1 MQVLFVRKIFFI
13 SFLKGDFIMGKGKN
27 ILLFLIVLI
36 VGIYIGMNFY
46 SWLDDIFNEPIP
58 IGEITKKP
66 EGEGWIDLLSPENR
80 SYWKN
85 VTDEKNIFEIQEDGV
100 LHIYGRSL
108 HPLRYVGFSQR
119 TFSDFQLHIEFKLT
133 RRANSGVFL
142 RSQINDPVYRGFEIQ
157 VLEDYG
163 KLPNKNSCGAI
174 YDITTP
180 MYNMSF
186 PAGQWNS
193 YDITVQ
199 GGEVQV
205 VMNGWLIIHTDID
218 KMTTP
223 LGKFPVA
230 YASLP
235 KEGYLLLQDHGGE
248 VWYRNICIKP
258 LK

>member
-1 MQVLFVRKIFFI
+1 MEKKKKLIFM
-13 SFLKGDFIMGKGKN
+13 SL
-27 ILLFLIVLI
+27 ILILGFF
-36 VGIYIGMNFY
+36 IGMNFFN
-46 SWLDDIFNEPIP
+46 WLDKIFNEPVP
-58 IGEITKKP
+58 IGEVTKVP
-66 EGEGWIDLLSPENR
+66 EGEGWIDLLSDENR
-80 SYWKN
+80 VYWKN
-85 VTDEKNIFEIQEDGV
+85 VTDEKNIFEMQNDGV
-100 LHIYGRSL
+100 LHIFGKTIY
-108 HPLRYVGFSQR
+108 PLRYVGFSQR
-119 TFSDFQLHIEFKLT
+119 TFSDFQLHLEFKLT

-142 RSQINDPVYRGFEIQ
+142 RSQINDPMNRGFEVQ

-163 KLPNKNSCGAI
+163 KPPNKNSCGAI

-199 GGEVQV
+199 GSTVQV
-205 VMNGWLIIHTDID
+205 VMNGWLIIHTFLD
-218 KMTTP
+218 KMTEP

-230 YASLP
+230 YATLP

-248 VWYRNICIKP
+248 VWYRNIRIKP

>member
-1 MQVLFVRKIFFI
+1 MKKIKFILFTLI
-13 SFLKGDFIMGKGKN
+13 
-27 ILLFLIVLI
+27 ILII
-36 VGIYIGMNFY
+36 GIYIGANLFY
-46 SWLDDIFNEPIP
+46 WIDRVLKKPVP
-58 IGEITKKP
+58 IGELTKVP

-80 SYWKN
+80 TYWKN
-85 VTDEKNIFEIQEDGV
+85 VTDEKKIFEIQDDGT
-100 LHIYGRSL
+100 LHILGKSL
-108 HPLRYVGFSQR
+108 YPLRYVGFTQR
-119 TFSDFQLHIEFKLT
+119 TFSDFQLHLEFKLT
-133 RRANSGVFL
+133 KRANSGVFL

-163 KLPNKNSCGAI
+163 KPPNKNSCGAI

-193 YDITVQ
+193 YDITVR

-205 VMNGWLIIHTDID
+205 VMNGWLIIHTFLD

-230 YASLP
+230 YATLP

-248 VWYRNICIKP
+248 VWYRNIRIKP
-258 LK
+258 LN